1 MTARDQWQI
10 LQYCDASWP
19 FRLAS
24 CLLRGTPFYSECL
37 AFITTPS
44 LQYLMLPNQT
54 AENGQVVFSQ
64 EKAHK
69 MVSIVKKE
77 GAVN

>member
-1 MTARDQWQI
+1 
-10 LQYCDASWP
+10 
-19 FRLAS
+19 
-24 CLLRGTPFYSECL
+24 
-37 AFITTPS
+37 
-44 LQYLMLPNQT
+44 MLPNQT